1 MARDHGERYEGAHTG
16 GFGRGGVENGE
27 RGKASCWS
35 WRGWRWSREVWE
47 EVRSLTVERQLRLQI
62 LGRFSVCVCAREVKV
77 NGSFSCYVLA
87 DGGLSRESE
96 GVC

>member
-1 MARDHGERYEGAHTG
+1 
-16 GFGRGGVENGE
+16 
-27 RGKASCWS
+27 
-35 WRGWRWSREVWE
+35 VWE

-87 DGGLSRESE
+87 DGGLPRESE